1 MLTMQELRSTLPRP
15 GKVEWIGL
23 REGRRLPVQSVPQ
36 TEAHPLVG
44 LLGDHGKTAPGRLR
58 AILGEAVAA
67 EAAGEKGTPQAPVP
81 PAPSAAWPQSGRP
94 ASTWTGPGKR
104 QVTLIQAEHL
114 PVIAA
119 LAGVEAVTPEE
130 MRRNIVVS
138 GLPLLALK
146 DVRFQIGEVIL
157 EGTGECHPCSRM
169 EEAFGPGG
177 YNAVRGHGGITARV
191 VRGGVIR
198 LGDALTVLPAPLS

>member
-1 MLTMQELRSTLPRP
+1 MLTMQELRRSLPRP
-15 GKVEWIGL
+15 GRVEWIGL
-23 REGRRLPVQSVPQ
+23 REGRRLPVQSVPEA
-36 TEAHPLVG
+36 EAHPLVG

-58 AILGEAVAA
+58 AISGD
-67 EAAGEKGTPQAPVP
+67 AGEEIAPYTAPQ
-81 PAPSAAWPQSGRP
+81 PAP
-94 ASTWTGPGKR
+94 ASTWPASGWTGPGKR

-119 LAGVEAVTPEE
+119 LAGVESVTPEE

-138 GLPLLALK
+138 GMSVLALK
-146 DVRFQIGEVIL
+146 DARFQLGEVIL

-169 EEAFGPGG
+169 EETFGPGG

-191 VRGGVIR
+191 VQGGVIR
-198 LGDALTVLPAPLS
+198 VGDMLTVSID

>member
-1 MLTMQELRSTLPRP
+1 MQELRTTLPRP
-15 GKVEWIGL
+15 GRIEWIGL
-23 REGRRLPVQSVPQ
+23 RSARRGQVDSV
-36 TEAHPLVG
+36 TRAEAHPLVG
-44 LLGDHGKTAPGRLR
+44 LIGDHGRAAPGRLR
-58 AILGEAVAA
+58 ALTGALGEQEATAVQPA
-67 EAAGEKGTPQAPVP
+67 TPGGL
-81 PAPSAAWPQSGRP
+81 SSLM
-94 ASTWTGPGKR
+94 PGKR

-119 LAGVEAVTPEE
+119 LAGLEAVTPEQL
-130 MRRNIVVS
+130 RRNIVVS

-146 DVRFQIGEVIL
+146 DRRFRIGDVLL

-191 VRGGVIR
+191 LEGGWIEVGG
-198 LGDALTVLPAPLS
+198 LLLPE